1 MIKNLNILVVLL
13 LSINC
18 KAQTPILDISD
29 SGTGLPNGY
38 YLRDN
43 NNLLNTFEGTYQY
56 TNGNTILK
64 IVLVKKIQQY
74 NQEFYEDLIIGEYQY
89 IENGIEKINT
99 LTEINNIYIEQRFHK
114 IDSNFLVNNNF
125 KLFPCLD
132 CFSNEKR
139 LYASILDPSTN
150 SYADIVIRKT
160 IINGQ
165 EALKINIINFKKGLT
180 IVNGIAT
187 ESNFSLPLEEY
198 VLIKQ

>member
-18 KAQTPILDISD
+18 KAQSPVLDISD

>member
-18 KAQTPILDISD
+18 KAQSPVLDISD

-56 TNGNTILK
+56 TNSNTILK

-99 LTEINNIYIEQRFHK
+99 LTEINNVYIEQRFHK
-114 IDSNFLVNNNF
+114 IDINFLVNNNF

>member
-18 KAQTPILDISD
+18 KAQSPVLDISD

-56 TNGNTILK
+56 TNSNTILK

-99 LTEINNIYIEQRFHK
+99 LNEINNVYIEQRFHK

-139 LYASILDPSTN
+139 LYASIFDPSTN

-160 IINGQ
+160 ILNSQ
-165 EALKINIINFKKGLT
+165 EVIKINIINFKKGLI
-180 IVNGIAT
+180 IVNELAT
-187 ESNFSLPLEEY
+187 EPNFSLPLEEY
-198 VLIKQ
+198 ILIKQ

>member
-18 KAQTPILDISD
+18 KAQSPIIDIIDDDGSD
-29 SGTGLPNGY
+29 VNGAY
-38 YLRDN
+38 YKDV
-43 NNLLNTFEGTYQY
+43 NNLLNPFEGTYIY
-56 TNGNTILK
+56 TSGSTTLK
-64 IVLVKKIQQY
+64 IVLVKKVLQY
-74 NQEFYEDLIIGEYQY
+74 NSQYYEDLIIGEYQY

-99 LTEINNIYIEQRFHK
+99 LTEINNVYIEQRFHK

-132 CFSNEKR
+132 CFLNEKR

>member
-18 KAQTPILDISD
+18 KAQSPILDISD

-99 LTEINNIYIEQRFHK
+99 LTEINNVYIEQRFHK

-132 CFSNEKR
+132 CFLNEKR

-150 SYADIVIRKT
+150 SYTDIVIRKT

>member
-18 KAQTPILDISD
+18 KAQSPVLDISD

-56 TNGNTILK
+56 TNSNTILK

>member
-18 KAQTPILDISD
+18 KAQSPVLDISD

-56 TNGNTILK
+56 TNSNTILK

-139 LYASILDPSTN
+139 LYASIFDPSTN

-160 IINGQ
+160 ILNSQ
-165 EALKINIINFKKGLT
+165 EVIKINIINFKKGLI
-180 IVNGIAT
+180 IVNELAT
-187 ESNFSLPLEEY
+187 EPNFSLSLEEY
-198 VLIKQ
+198 ILIKQ

>member
-1 MIKNLNILVVLL
+1 MIKNLNIFVLLL

-18 KAQTPILDISD
+18 KAQSPIIDIIDDDGSEVI
-29 SGTGLPNGY
+29 GAY
-38 YLRDN
+38 YKDV
-43 NNLLNTFEGTYQY
+43 NNLLNPFEGTYIY
-56 TNGNTILK
+56 TSGSTTLK
-64 IVLVKKIQQY
+64 IVLVKKVLQY
-74 NQEFYEDLIIGEYQY
+74 NSQYYEDLIIGEYQY

-99 LTEINNIYIEQRFHK
+99 LNEINNVYIEQRFHK

-132 CFSNEKR
+132 CFTNEKR

-165 EALKINIINFKKGLT
+165 EALKINIINFKKGLI
-180 IVNGIAT
+180 IVNELAT
-187 ESNFSLPLEEY
+187 EPNFSLPLEEY
-198 VLIKQ
+198 ILIKQ

>member
-1 MIKNLNILVVLL
+1 MIKKLNILAVLL

-43 NNLLNTFEGTYQY
+43 NNLLNSFEGTYQY

-64 IVLVKKIQQY
+64 IVLVKKTQQY

-99 LTEINNIYIEQRFHK
+99 LNEINNVYIEQRFHK

-139 LYASILDPSTN
+139 LYASIFDPSTN

-160 IINGQ
+160 ILNSQQII
-165 EALKINIINFKKGLT
+165 KINIINFKKGLI
-180 IVNGIAT
+180 IVNGLAT
-187 ESNFSLPLEEY
+187 EPNFSLPLEEY
-198 VLIKQ
+198 ILIKQ

>member
-18 KAQTPILDISD
+18 KAQTPILDISY

-43 NNLLNTFEGTYQY
+43 NNLLNSFEGTYQY

-64 IVLVKKIQQY
+64 IVLVKKTQQY

-99 LTEINNIYIEQRFHK
+99 LNEINNVYIEQRFHK

-139 LYASILDPSTN
+139 LYASIFDPSTN

-160 IINGQ
+160 ILNSQQII
-165 EALKINIINFKKGLT
+165 KINIINFKKGLI
-180 IVNGIAT
+180 IVNGLAT
-187 ESNFSLPLEEY
+187 EPNFSLPLEEY
-198 VLIKQ
+198 ILIKQ

>member
-18 KAQTPILDISD
+18 KAQSPVLDISD

-56 TNGNTILK
+56 TNSNTILK

-99 LTEINNIYIEQRFHK
+99 LNEINNVYIEQRFHK

-139 LYASILDPSTN
+139 LYASIFDPSTN

-160 IINGQ
+160 ILNSQQII
-165 EALKINIINFKKGLT
+165 KINIINFKKGLI
-180 IVNGIAT
+180 IVNGLAT
-187 ESNFSLPLEEY
+187 EPNFSLPLEEY
-198 VLIKQ
+198 ILIKQ

>member
-56 TNGNTILK
+56 TNSNTILK